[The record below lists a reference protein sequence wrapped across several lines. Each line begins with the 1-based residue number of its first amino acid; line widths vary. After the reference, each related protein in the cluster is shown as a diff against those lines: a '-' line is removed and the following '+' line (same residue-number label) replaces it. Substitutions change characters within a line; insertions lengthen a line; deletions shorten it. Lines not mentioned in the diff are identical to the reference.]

1 MDVFEAVRTVLA
13 VRRYANKP
21 VEAAVVRRIVD
32 AARLSASSMNLQPW
46 RFIVVQERAALERIG
61 AAMKTGPYAATAA
74 FAVVV
79 VVEKASPYAVSD
91 ASRAIQN
98 MILVAWA
105 EGIGSNWTGFGTMPA
120 VETLLG
126 VPSTHEG
133 LAVVPFGYPEAKL
146 GSGRKKRKPI
156 GGVVSRERFGTPF
169 A

>member
-1 MDVFEAVRTVLA
+1 MNVLEAVRTVLA
-13 VRRYANKP
+13 VRRYADRP

-46 RFIVVQERAALERIG
+46 HFIVVQDRATLGKIG
-61 AAMKTGPYAATAA
+61 AAMKTGPYAANAA

-79 VVEKASPYAVSD
+79 AVEKASPYAVSD
-91 ASRAIQN
+91 ASRAVQN

-105 EGIGSNWTGFGTMPA
+105 EGIGSNWTGFGPMPA
-120 VETLLG
+120 IEKLLG
-126 VPSTHEG
+126 VPATHEG

-146 GSGRKKRKPI
+146 SSGRKKRKPI
-156 GGVVSRERFGTPF
+156 GDVVSRDRFGTPF